1 MGYIDYLNDFNL
13 WLESNTLP
21 GNAQLLFFRMLN
33 VFNRARWPESV
44 RLDTLR
50 LMTLSD
56 SKSEKTAR
64 AARDKLVE
72 AGFIGYQRGK
82 KGTPGRYTLI
92 DADTKKEG
100 KNSREIDHQSDLE
113 SAPENDHLFDR
124 HIKKKTYTETKT
136 NLSSGGGGKA
146 PALEAGEAV
155 IDFIVE
161 HGDVLD
167 AFLNMTGDVKAQ
179 AWKIAN
185 ELFRTYA
192 NRRPTQAD
200 VAKVFSCTR
209 ADTGDGTVI
218 TFPESR
224 VRLLAYAF
232 QQSNGAGK
240 PGDWRYIAGIMGQL
254 HRRGL
259 DSVDKA
265 EDFDYARA

>member
-92 DADTKKEG
+92 DADTKKG
-100 KNSREIDHQSDLE
+100 VKIPVKL
-113 SAPENDHLFDR
+113 
-124 HIKKKTYTETKT
+124 TT
-136 NLSSGGGGKA
+136 NL
-146 PALEAGEAV
+146 
-155 IDFIVE
+155 
-161 HGDVLD
+161 
-167 AFLNMTGDVKAQ
+167 T
-179 AWKIAN
+179 WKVT
-185 ELFRTYA
+185 LKTTTYLTA
-192 NRRPTQAD
+192 
-200 VAKVFSCTR
+200 
-209 ADTGDGTVI
+209 I
-218 TFPESR
+218 
-224 VRLLAYAF
+224 
-232 QQSNGAGK
+232 
-240 PGDWRYIAGIMGQL
+240 
-254 HRRGL
+254 
-259 DSVDKA
+259 
-265 EDFDYARA
+265 